1 MSGSPVP
8 AHALGSASTTVPDP
22 ASVRLELS
30 ANACCR
36 AVGRLVVGGVGSRLA
51 LPVDRIEDLQ
61 LAVEALLSRTA
72 ARRVVDL
79 ELTES
84 TEWLRVRL
92 GPFAPAPAERGR
104 VQEMLLRLVEDVD
117 VQDSGD
123 GEWIVLG
130 AATSRPPARRGA

>member
-1 MSGSPVP
+1 VSGARVP
-8 AHALGSASTTVPDP
+8 THALESASPTVPEP
-22 ASVRLELS
+22 ASVRLELPAS
-30 ANACCR
+30 ACCH

-84 TEWLRVRL
+84 TEWLRVRV

-104 VQEMLLRLVEDVD
+104 VQEMLLRLVEDAD
-117 VQDSGD
+117 VQDSD
-123 GEWIVLG
+123 NGEWIVLG
-130 AATSRPPARRGA
+130 AARSRLPARRGA